1 MRRDIVAAIIFAA
14 FGFFVIQQAS
24 QLDYISEHGPGPG
37 FIPFWLGVVAA
48 LLALL
53 LIYTTVRGARAAD
66 LKKTSARETAKIF
79 ITWAAL
85 MVSVALLKSLGF
97 LLSFALL
104 TVFLIYVIERR
115 SFIRAATVGIG
126 SAAGFY
132 LVFQMAL
139 GLSLPKGPWGF

>member
-1 MRRDIVAAIIFAA
+1 
-14 FGFFVIQQAS
+14 
-24 QLDYISEHGPGPG
+24 
-37 FIPFWLGVVAA
+37 
-48 LLALL
+48 
-53 LIYTTVRGARAAD
+53 
-66 LKKTSARETAKIF
+66 
-79 ITWAAL
+79 